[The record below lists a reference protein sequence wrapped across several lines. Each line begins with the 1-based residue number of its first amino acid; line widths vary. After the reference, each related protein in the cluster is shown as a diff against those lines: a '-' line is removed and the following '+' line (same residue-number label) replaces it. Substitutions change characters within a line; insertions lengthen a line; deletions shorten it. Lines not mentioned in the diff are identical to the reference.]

1 MSVAIIMAGGFGKRL
16 WPLSSLKH
24 PKQFLILD
32 ERESLLQ
39 ASYRRA
45 SQFFGQENTYLAI
58 RRELKEELFSQLP
71 SLSPEN
77 LILEPEGRDTAPC
90 IGLAS
95 MWIRKRKGD
104 VPMVIFP
111 ADHIIGD
118 EERFYKAISVAAQGA
133 KKGFLVTI
141 GIKPTRP
148 ETSYGYLKIGDRL
161 KMIDE
166 ISFFKVERFTE
177 KPSYKKAKE
186 FFEQGS
192 FLWNAGIFAWKP
204 STILKEIKKYLPSL
218 YQGLVKIEKAL
229 GTEEEEQ
236 VIEEVYPLL
245 PKISIDYGVMEKT
258 TKVVSVSGD
267 FFWDDIG
274 SWKALER
281 IFPEDEQG
289 NIIRGLVKEKD
300 TSNCILINREKDKI
314 LGTIGVS
321 NLIVINSK
329 RGILIVSKEDVQKVK
344 DLVDELLEKEGLK
357 RYA

>member
-95 MWIRKRKGD
+95 MWIRKR
-104 VPMVIFP
+104 
-111 ADHIIGD
+111 
-118 EERFYKAISVAAQGA
+118 AISVAAQGA